1 MRFLADDSLEGRDTG
16 SAGYRK
22 AAEYVASGF
31 KAAGLEP
38 AGTAGFFQPI
48 AFDSR
53 QFVEDQSRLALVRD
67 GNEQPLVFGDS
78 VIVSGRL
85 RLRTHEGLSD
95 NSMHWVHRLRDGQI
109 VFTAS
114 YPSLRQAM
122 DAVGL
127 G

>member
-1 MRFLADDSLEGRDTG
+1 MW
-16 SAGYRK
+16 
-22 AAEYVASGF
+22 AAYERR
-31 KAAGLEP
+31 GLEAILDFAAP
-38 AGTAGFFQPI
+38 DAEWAPYTAGGRSFSTTEEYRSFI
-48 AFDSR
+48 DEMSR
-53 QFVEDQSRLALVRD
+53 REEVVEATLGEIR
-67 GNEQPLVFGDS
+67 EYGDS

-95 NSMHWVHRLRDGQI
+95 NSMHWVHRIRDGQI

>member
-1 MRFLADDSLEGRDTG
+1 MW
-16 SAGYRK
+16 
-22 AAEYVASGF
+22 AAYERRGLHAVLDF
-31 KAAGLEP
+31 AAPDAEWAP
-38 AGTAGFFQPI
+38 YTAGGRSFATTEDYRSFL
-48 AFDSR
+48 DEMSR
-53 QFVEDQSRLALVRD
+53 RDEVVEATLGEIR
-67 GNEQPLVFGDS
+67 EYGDS

-95 NSMHWVHRLRDGQI
+95 NSMHWVHRIRDGQI

-122 DAVGL
+122 DAAGL